1 MLLPDPTQVIDCVS
15 EEEGLLHSISPGAVI
30 VDPSTIDPETTEAM
44 VVRAEKIESRVS
56 WCTGITALMAPY
68 YSHLE
73 TVVSWGQR
81 EGVNQKQA
89 ADCASVM
96 YRKIEDANL
105 NALIQESMTPYGL
118 NEMAMKTINANGGF
132 NPWKLAL
139 AAVKQKIESDWRLL
153 KESTI

>member
-1 MLLPDPTQVIDCVS
+1 
-15 EEEGLLHSISPGAVI
+15 
-30 VDPSTIDPETTEAM
+30 
-44 VVRAEKIESRVS
+44 
-56 WCTGITALMAPY
+56 MAPY

-73 TVVSWGQR
+73 TVVSWGQG

-118 NEMAMKTINANGGF
+118 NEMAMKTNNANGGF

-139 AAVKQKIESDWRLL
+139 AAVKQKIESD
-153 KESTI
+153 